1 MPQISL
7 LLAVRSFQRAI
18 SILYKRRDESMYTA
32 LYRAYRPE
40 VFEQLLGQ
48 EHIILIHSHDL
59 TDEREPFY
67 YKTIVERMLSYGTQ
81 FVEPKFMDFWNL
93 A

>member
-1 MPQISL
+1 MTIEK
-7 LLAVRSFQRAI
+7 
-18 SILYKRRDESMYTA
+18 ILENVDNAFCER
-32 LYRAYRPE
+32 
-40 VFEQLLGQ
+40 EQKLGQ